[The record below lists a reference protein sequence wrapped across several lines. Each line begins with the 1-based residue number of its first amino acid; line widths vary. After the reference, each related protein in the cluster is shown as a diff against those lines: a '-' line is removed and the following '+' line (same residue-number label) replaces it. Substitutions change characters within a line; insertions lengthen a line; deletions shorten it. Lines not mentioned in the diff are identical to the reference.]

1 MNRSSITAG
10 IEQIHQFLESTGQY
24 LLSGGDLEDYRL
36 RTGELLEKAYAPG
49 EVLYAGIL
57 GGTGVGKST
66 LVNALAGERI
76 SDPSDRRPYTDKA
89 VVYRY
94 RETPRGLEKVSNL
107 LREPDAVHGVDAIRD
122 LILLD
127 LPDFDSVEENNRRTV
142 LHLLPEMDSI
152 VWVVSPEKYAD
163 AVFYDMVRRT
173 RMHRDSFTFVLNK
186 ADDLMMDGCP
196 DPHGRIKEV
205 QGDLIF
211 RLRHDARMEEPR
223 VFTISAEK
231 EFVGEVYD
239 TALADEFRSF
249 SNFLMARRD
258 AKEIASVKTANLI
271 EEARRLL
278 EDLDAKIHPEEKAR
292 ILKTIARIESEP
304 IDPEKHGIEGY
315 EYEKA
320 LGKAILRHLS
330 GEDGSIAPVRWA
342 MRLLSPRR
350 LSRAGSSDNVMDA
363 VFQDAAKARMREVSA
378 RLEKTGA
385 LMDSE
390 LLLAFRQGSETQSQ
404 PRADELLNAS
414 VKDAS
419 RAFVQNLAGRVQSL
433 RGPFARLRRFGQ
445 KTALGVP
452 VLLLIL
458 RLCGLERLEA
468 CLDSPSLACTL
479 KLFFALFTTLFSS
492 EGLTGLL
499 VMAIC
504 QVIIV
509 YFLAAGRIR
518 KLEKDSRNLADSAM
532 THLNARLDSVA
543 AKIEA
548 QRKRSIAHMQEG
560 IAALTALNA
569 EFLSADRLPN
579 RGSDVPSTEPWT
591 S

>member
-10 IEQIHQFLESTGQY
+10 IEQIHQFLELTGQY
-24 LLSGGDLEDYRL
+24 LLPEGDLEEHLL
-36 RTGELLEKAYAPG
+36 RTRALLEKAHAPG

-66 LVNALAGERI
+66 LVNALAKEKI

-107 LREPDAVHGVDAIRD
+107 LREPEAVHDVEAIRD

-127 LPDFDSVEENNRRTV
+127 LPDYDSVEENNRRTV
-142 LHLLPEMDSI
+142 LQLLPELDSI
-152 VWVVSPEKYAD
+152 IWVVSPEKYAD

-173 RMHRDSFTFVLNK
+173 HMHRDSFTFVLNK
-186 ADDLMMDGCP
+186 ADDLMIDGRP
-196 DPHGRIKEV
+196 DPHGRLKEV

-211 RLRHDARMEEPR
+211 RLRHEARFEEPR
-223 VFTISAEK
+223 VFTLSAEK
-231 EFVGEVYD
+231 EFGGGIYD

-249 SNFLMARRD
+249 ANYLMVRRD
-258 AKEIASVKTANLI
+258 AKEIASVKTTNLI
-271 EEARRLL
+271 EETRRLL
-278 EDLDAKIHPEEKAR
+278 EDLDARIHPEEKAR

-304 IDPEKHGIEGY
+304 TDRAEQSIEGY
-315 EYEKA
+315 EHEKA
-320 LGKAILRHLS
+320 LGAALLRHLA
-330 GEDGSIAPVRWA
+330 GEDASIASIRWA
-342 MRLLSPRR
+342 MRLLSPAR
-350 LSRAGSSDNVMDA
+350 LTGAVSSDHVLEA
-363 VFQDAAKARMREVSA
+363 VFQEAAAARTRAGSA

-390 LLLAFRQGSETQSQ
+390 LLLAFRHGSETQNE
-404 PRADELLNAS
+404 PREDELLNAA

-419 RAFVQNLAGRVQSL
+419 KTFVQNLNSRMKSL
-433 RGPFARLRRFGQ
+433 HGPFARWRRFWQ
-445 KTALGVP
+445 KLVLFMPVP
-452 VLLLIL
+452 FLVLQ
-458 RLCGLERLEA
+458 LCGLERIEA
-468 CLDSPSLACTL
+468 WLDAPSLAGAL
-479 KLFFALFTTLFSS
+479 KVFLALFTALFSS

-504 QVIIV
+504 QIILV
-509 YFLAAGRIR
+509 YYLAAGRIR
-518 KLEKDSRNLADSAM
+518 KLEKDSRNLAESAL
-532 THLNARLDSVA
+532 TYLNAKVNSGV

-548 QRKRSIAHMQEG
+548 RRKRSIAHMQDG
-560 IAALTALNA
+560 ITKLTALTS
-569 EFLSADRLPN
+569 EFVVVDSLRN
-579 RGSDVPSTEPWT
+579 RERDTASTEPWI